1 MGERQTGEVI
11 TMKRTKLRMLAAL
24 AAALTLLLG
33 AFSAHAAGLPLNQ
46 MGIYD
51 YAMVTGTETLNLRS
65 GPGVEYDWLDSAR
78 EGDWIGIRGESG
90 NWYAVYVLSSGK
102 TGYMSKN
109 FLTRTGNNNNASPA
123 APAVPTGVVNN
134 PRPTSF
140 LNLRQYPSL
149 AAPVLGI
156 FYNGAV
162 FTVLSS
168 TADGWYQVQINGMTG
183 YFRQEFVRVQSQ
195 AAGGSQLAYVSAP
208 NGGKVNLRDAPT
220 YLGSSV
226 LSQHPTGT
234 AVSVILNA
242 RNGTFWKVSA
252 GGQVGY
258 MDSAFLSTTP
268 VTPVRPAVGPVNPA
282 YPARPATHGTAVVH
296 NPQARQLLNLRAQP
310 TTAARVIAQYG
321 NGVRFE
327 VIEPGETWTKV
338 YGAATGNIGYF
349 MTRYLT
355 LSGVSATPTKQV
367 QNNGSYV
374 NLRSAPNTQSS
385 TVYAQVPSGASVTVL
400 TPGDTWTQVRYNGTE
415 GYMMTAFL
423 R

>member
-1 MGERQTGEVI
+1 MK
-11 TMKRTKLRMLAAL
+11 TMKLRR
-24 AAALTLLLG
+24 AAALTVALALLLG
-33 AFSAHAAGLPLNQ
+33 AYPVHAAGLLNQ

-51 YAMVTGTETLNLRS
+51 YAVVTGTEALNLRS
-65 GPGVEYDWLDSAR
+65 GPGVEYDWLDRAP

-109 FLTRTGNNNNASPA
+109 FLTRTGNGNSPSPA
-123 APAVPTGVVNN
+123 APAAATGVVQN

-156 FYNGAV
+156 FYNGTV
-162 FTVLSS
+162 FNVLSS
-168 TADGWYQVQINGMTG
+168 TADGWYQVQINGLTG
-183 YFRQEFVRVQSQ
+183 YFRQEFVRIQSP
-195 AAGGSQLAYVSAP
+195 AAGGSQLMYVSAP

-220 YLGSSV
+220 YLGSAI

-234 AVSVILNA
+234 AVSLILGT
-242 RNGTFWKVSA
+242 RRGTFWKVSA

-258 MDSAFLSTTP
+258 MDSAFLSATP
-268 VTPVRPAVGPVNPA
+268 VTPAQPAPGAGNPHTPA
-282 YPARPATHGTAVVH
+282 ARPVTHGTAVVH

-310 TTAARVIAQYG
+310 TTTARVIAQYG

-338 YGAATGNIGYF
+338 YGTATGNIGYF

-355 LSGVSATPTKQV
+355 LADVPASPTKQV

-374 NLRSAPNTQSS
+374 NLRSAPNTQNS
-385 TVYAQVPSGASVTVL
+385 TVYAQVPSGAAVTVL
-400 TPGDTWTQVRYNGTE
+400 TPGDAWTQVRYNGTE